1 MEQAQQGS
9 EFGPLWNMLAGA
21 AQVLESDP
29 EEAGRQAEQL
39 LSIAPGQQHALQLLV
54 DARRAEGDLKGA
66 RTRLEAMAAELP
78 DVAAVHCE
86 LGLLQMEAGDLRAA
100 IASLSRVVELEP
112 RHPRAWRALAD
123 ARAQTG
129 DTAGAAQA
137 YAEQF
142 ASSIT
147 DLKVLEQV
155 GALER
160 DQLEVADNVLREFL
174 NVFSTDLTAL
184 QMLGKMHM
192 RATQFESAEGVF
204 MHALEI
210 APSFQMARLELI
222 SALHQQLRPE
232 DENRQLDII
241 LQEDPDNPE
250 YRALKALALTA
261 SGNIEEAT
269 SYCED
274 MLRAQPE
281 RHSFWLAYAHAL
293 RVAGRENECIAAFRK
308 AIELHPGVGEAWWG
322 LSNLKTFRFDASDV
336 RAMRAEL
343 ARRDLTD
350 QNRQFLHFALGK
362 ALEDNQEYEE
372 SFALYSRGNA
382 LIRAANPYDIADV
395 VENVSREK
403 RRFTP
408 EFFSANV
415 ELGCAS
421 AAPIFILGL
430 PRSGSTLVEQ
440 ILASHSMVEGGGELP
455 SLIALIRR
463 LESSKGEE
471 DSAEDAAALFR
482 DESLKALGEEC
493 LERSRHGRKLSRPH
507 FTDKMPSNFHHLGFI
522 CAILPNA
529 RIIDAR
535 RHPVACCFSNFKQIF
550 PHLQGPSYHLS
561 DIGRYYRA
569 YVELLAYF
577 DRLLPGRVH
586 RVTYEDLVR
595 EPEREVRRLLDYCD
609 LPFEDT
615 CLRFYETDRGIRTIS
630 SAQVRRPLYKD
641 SVSQWRNYEPWLGPL
656 KAALGTV
663 LDNYPAVPDEF

>member
-1 MEQAQQGS
+1 MEQVQQGS
-9 EFGPLWNMLAGA
+9 EFGPLWNILAGA
-21 AQVLESDP
+21 AQVLESNP

-39 LSIAPGQQHALQLLV
+39 LNIAPGQQQALQLLV
-54 DARRAEGDLKGA
+54 DARRADGDLAGA
-66 RTRLEAMAAELP
+66 RARLEAMAAELP

-86 LGLLQMEAGDLRAA
+86 LGLLLIEAGDLQGA
-100 IASLSRVVELEP
+100 IRSLSRVVELEP
-112 RHPRAWRALAD
+112 RHPRAWRALGD
-123 ARAQTG
+123 ALVQAG
-129 DTAGAAQA
+129 DITGAAKA

-155 GALER
+155 SALER

-174 NVFSTDLTAL
+174 SVFSTDLTAL
-184 QMLGKMHM
+184 QMLGRMHM
-192 RATQFESAEGVF
+192 RATQFESAENVF
-204 MHALEI
+204 TRALEI
-210 APSFQMARLELI
+210 APGFQMARLDLI

-250 YRALKALALTA
+250 YRSLKAVALTA
-261 SGNIEEAT
+261 SGSIEEAIT
-269 SYCED
+269 YCED
-274 MLRAQPE
+274 MLRTEPE
-281 RHSFWLAYAHAL
+281 RYGCWLAYAHAL

-308 AIELHPGVGEAWWG
+308 AIGLQPDMGEAWLG

-336 RAMRAEL
+336 HAMRAEL
-343 ARRDLTD
+343 ARKDLTD
-350 QNRQFLHFALGK
+350 QNRQFLQFALGK
-362 ALEDNQEYEE
+362 ALEDSREYEE
-372 SFALYSRGNA
+372 SFVQYSRGNA
-382 LIRAANPYDIADV
+382 LIRAANPYNVTDV
-395 VENVSREK
+395 AENVSREK
-403 RRFTP
+403 RRYTR
-408 EFFSANV
+408 EFFAANA

-440 ILASHSMVEGGGELP
+440 ILASHSMIEGGGELP
-455 SLIALIRR
+455 SLTALVRR
-463 LESSKGEE
+463 IESRR
-471 DSAEDAAALFR
+471 DDPAEDAAALFTG
-482 DESLKALGEEC
+482 ESLKAIGEEY
-493 LERSRHGRKLSRPH
+493 LERCRRYRKLPRPY

-535 RHPVACCFSNFKQIF
+535 RHPLACCFSNFKQVF
-550 PHLQGPSYHLS
+550 PHLQGPSYDLS
-561 DIGRYYRA
+561 DIGHYYRA
-569 YVELLAYF
+569 YVELLAHF
-577 DRLLPGRVH
+577 DRVLPGRIH

-595 EPEREVRRLLDYCD
+595 EPEREVRRLLQYCD

-630 SAQVRRPLYKD
+630 SAQVRRPLYND
-641 SVSQWRNYEPWLGPL
+641 SVAHWRNYEPWLGPL

-663 LDNYPAVPDEF
+663 LDAYPAVRDES